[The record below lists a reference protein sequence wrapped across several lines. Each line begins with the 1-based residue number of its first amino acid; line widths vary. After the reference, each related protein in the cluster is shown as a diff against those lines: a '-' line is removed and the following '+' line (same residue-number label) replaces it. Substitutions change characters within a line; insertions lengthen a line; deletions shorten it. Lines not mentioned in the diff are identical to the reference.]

1 MKSVDRIAMM
11 DRLHDVGEMLTFG
24 DIEREIN
31 RAVSKARRAARSAA
45 TTCVACRVVLLPEVP
60 LCEACVRERNHWGID
75 RDSRKRFYADAAK
88 RREDR
93 ECKEAEDMADVNGA
107 SP

>member
-11 DRLHDVGEMLTFG
+11 ARLLDVGETLTFG

-31 RAVSKARRAARSAA
+31 RAVRKARREARSEA
-45 TTCVACRVVLLPEVP
+45 TTCVDCRVVLLAEVP
-60 LCEACVRERNHWGID
+60 LCEACVREREVWGID

-88 RREDR
+88 RRADR
-93 ECKEAEDMADVNGA
+93 EYAEAADMDEIGA
-107 SP
+107 RQ